1 MGGISCLVEQP
12 LDPQCTIYV
21 NFDELL
27 GHACCIPINMRRC
40 QRLIGNVHQV
50 NGQFVYETETEP
62 HPGEEAEAA

>member
-21 NFDELL
+21 NFDELI
-27 GHACCIPINMRRC
+27 GNACCIPINMRHC
-40 QRLIGNVHQV
+40 QRLVGNVHQV